1 MPTAQP
7 LFRIVEIIYPGFTQ
21 LDFTAPH
28 TVLSRLPAA
37 ETIVASLHGGE
48 VPSDGG
54 LRFAGTRPL
63 GEIEACD
70 LLFIPGGRSTVE
82 VINDPDFMAHVIRL
96 GASARYLTSVCTGS
110 LALGAAG
117 FLKARR
123 AACHWAWRD
132 MLSLFQAIPDAGRV
146 VRDGNVITGGGVTAG
161 MDFGLEIARELAGS
175 DFAEQL
181 QLTLEYAPEPPFKSG
196 RPDEARPE
204 VLGTVRERMRDLLA
218 QQRARAETAARAL

>member
-1 MPTAQP
+1 MSAT
-7 LFRIVEIIYPGFTQ
+7 FRIVSMIYPGFTQ

-28 TVLSRLPAA
+28 TVFSRLPDAD
-37 ETIVASLHGGE
+37 VVVCSLAGGE
-48 VPSDGG
+48 VASDGG
-54 LRFAGTRPL
+54 LVFAHTRPL
-63 GEIEACD
+63 AQVDSCD
-70 LLFIPGGRSTVE
+70 LLFIPGGRTTVE
-82 VINDPDFMAHVIRL
+82 VINDRDFMGHVVRL
-96 GASARYLTSVCTGS
+96 GAGARYLTSVCTGS

-132 MLSLFQAIPDAGRV
+132 MLPLFQAIPDAGRV
-146 VRDGNVITGGGVTAG
+146 VRDGHVITGGGVTAG
-161 MDFGLEIARELAGS
+161 LDFALEVARELAGA

-204 VLGTVRERMRDLLA
+204 VLASVRARMKDLLT
-218 QQRARAETAARAL
+218 QQRQSAQIAAWAL